1 MEDIKYCNTHT
12 KMIEKID
19 LLNKAALEDNTL
31 ILEGTITQG
40 YGSEILTL
48 LKMIEEK
55 YSKKKDKTKKVNVFI
70 DSSGGDIPTGV
81 RIYDALSN
89 SKLEVCTL
97 IGERAHGIAGIIFL
111 AGKER
116 LMMHYSEWSFKDTIA
131 NAIIENKTENKK
143 VSEYI
148 IDKSALNNRIK
159 EIIDS
164 HFSATDIFL
173 SNMAN
178 KPIDFFEYKN
188 ALDYNIATGKMD
200 KIWDPVI
207 RYNSEIDVKELRMEN
222 FLNKSIKR

>member
-1 MEDIKYCNTHT
+1 MEETKDCNAHT
-12 KMIEKID
+12 RMVEKIE
-19 LLNKAALEDNTL
+19 LLNKAALEDDTL

-40 YGSEILTL
+40 YGSVILTL

-131 NAIIENKTENKK
+131 NAIIENKT

-200 KIWDPVI
+200 KIWDPVL
-207 RYNSEIDVKELRMEN
+207 RYNSGIDVKELKMED
-222 FLNKSIKR
+222 FLNKTIKK